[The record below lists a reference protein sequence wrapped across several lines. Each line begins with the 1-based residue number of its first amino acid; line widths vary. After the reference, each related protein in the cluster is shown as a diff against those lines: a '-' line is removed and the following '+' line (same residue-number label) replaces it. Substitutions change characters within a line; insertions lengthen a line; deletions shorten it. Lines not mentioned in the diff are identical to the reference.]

1 MVSALRILSTYL
13 YLVLARAL
21 AGRGYGGLRP
31 ADGSRGR
38 LLLQHCPVER
48 VVVLVVQGAEQ
59 YPIKQLIIHTPTSVI
74 TNNQRTDHKTAHKR
88 RAFESYYR

>member
-1 MVSALRILSTYL
+1 M
-13 YLVLARAL
+13 LARAL
-21 AGRGYGGLRP
+21 AGRGYGGLGP

-59 YPIKQLIIHTPTSVI
+59 YPIKQLIIHTATSVKLQI
-74 TNNQRTDHKTAHKR
+74 INELSIIQRQNGEHLKAINVNGR
-88 RAFESYYR
+88 